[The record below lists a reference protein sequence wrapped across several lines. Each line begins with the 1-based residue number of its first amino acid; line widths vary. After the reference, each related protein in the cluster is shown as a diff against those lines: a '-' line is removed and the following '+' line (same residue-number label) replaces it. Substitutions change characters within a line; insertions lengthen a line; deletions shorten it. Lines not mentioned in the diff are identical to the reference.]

1 MAKKVTVSIVDDTDA
16 ECVADETVEFGLDG
30 QQYEIDLASDNAAR
44 MREQLRQWVIHA
56 RKVGRSGTR
65 GSHSTKERNAAVRQ
79 WAREQG
85 REIGVRGRVPRELVE
100 AYDAA
105 HR

>member
-1 MAKKVTVSIVDDTDA
+1 MAKKVTVSLIDDTDG

-30 QQYEIDLASDNAAR
+30 QGYEIDLASVNAAR
-44 MREQLRQWVIHA
+44 LREQLRPWVAHA
-56 RKVGRSGTR
+56 RKVGRGVPARSR
-65 GSHSTKERNAAVRQ
+65 STKERNAAVRQ